1 MQAEQHGTMSRYFRY
16 NPTKKT
22 VGLYLIVGALP
33 QSPFIKHSNNFCTS
47 YFVVGVFYITK
58 KRKEII
64 MTAQKKYELQRPI
77 QKKFRVSKEE
87 NEYINKKVE
96 ASIFNNFQNFARM
109 MLINGEVKY
118 VDYSELRTLN
128 SEVNR
133 IGNNVNQLA
142 KLAHLFNEISP
153 EEVAELEKILSDL
166 KELVSNK
173 LDQEIRTEK
182 IIGQNEEQITPSDVI
197 NSLIENNKEESN

>member
-1 MQAEQHGTMSRYFRY
+1 
-16 NPTKKT
+16 
-22 VGLYLIVGALP
+22 
-33 QSPFIKHSNNFCTS
+33 
-47 YFVVGVFYITK
+47 
-58 KRKEII
+58 